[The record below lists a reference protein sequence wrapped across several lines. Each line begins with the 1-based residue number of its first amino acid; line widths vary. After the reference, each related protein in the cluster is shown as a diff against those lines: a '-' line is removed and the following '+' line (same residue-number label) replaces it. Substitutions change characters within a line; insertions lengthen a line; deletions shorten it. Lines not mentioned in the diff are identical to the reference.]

1 MPERGQGKTTRR
13 RGGKMS
19 RKHFLGL
26 WRYLLLAIVL
36 VSLLVLLIPL
46 SVVKADSVVTF
57 PDPNLEA
64 VIRTAVGKPTGDIS
78 QSDLVGLKSLAADNT
93 SIIDLTGLEHCTS
106 LTELDISS
114 NEISDISPL
123 SGLTS
128 LGELDLSSNEI
139 IDISPLSGLTSLE
152 YLYLGGN
159 QIIDI
164 SPLSGLTRLNLLDL
178 WGNQIIDVS
187 PVSGLTSL
195 WGLVLKGNQI
205 SDISPLSGFTSLT
218 YLDLGGNQISDIEPL
233 VNNPG
238 LSSGDRVYI
247 QDNPLSSTSIDTCIP
262 QLQARG
268 VTVHYNAPSNQAP
281 NQPSNVSP
289 ANAATGVSLT
299 PTLQSSAFSDPD
311 VGDTQA
317 ASNWQVTTVP
327 GDYSSTVLD
336 SGTDNSNLV
345 QITLSSGVLGSNT
358 TYYWHVRHQDN
369 HADWSSWSSE
379 TSFVTIAGGQA
390 KSGLPSWVWI
400 LVGVGVV
407 LIAGGLAYFVRSRR
421 VRQ

>member
-1 MPERGQGKTTRR
+1 MPERGQGKTARR

-78 QSDLVGLKSLAADNT
+78 QSDLVGLKSCAADNT

-114 NEISDISPL
+114 NEIIDISPL

-139 IDISPLSGLTSLE
+139 IDISPLSGLTSL
-152 YLYLGGN
+152 
-159 QIIDI
+159 
-164 SPLSGLTRLNLLDL
+164 SLLDL

-247 QDNPLSSTSIDTCIP
+247 QDNPLSSTSIDTYIP

-327 GDYSSTVLD
+327 ADYSSTVLD

-390 KSGLPSWVWI
+390 KYGLPSWVWI